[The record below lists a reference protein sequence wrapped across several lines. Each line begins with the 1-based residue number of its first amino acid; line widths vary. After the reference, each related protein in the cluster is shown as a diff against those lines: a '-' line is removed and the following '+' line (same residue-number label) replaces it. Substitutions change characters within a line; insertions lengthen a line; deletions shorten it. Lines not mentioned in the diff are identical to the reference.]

1 MSVVSKK
8 VNASKFECVHQLIE
22 EQPTCYHSIL
32 PINTLPGMFLVNYK
46 ITIVFNVNE
55 FVWMKGKLSFMST
68 LNIVGGIIFD
78 PNLNFR
84 VICVFTCANN

>member
-8 VNASKFECVHQLIE
+8 ENASKFECVHQLIE

-32 PINTLPGMFLVNYK
+32 PVNTLPGMFVVNYK
-46 ITIVFNVNE
+46 ITIVFHVNE

-68 LNIVGGIIFD
+68 MTIVVGIISYH
-78 PNLNFR
+78 NLNF
-84 VICVFTCANN
+84 